1 MLGRVLTGC
10 SAGLTPP
17 AAPQSDENGPV
28 SERPP
33 NVEQWLEGLEGPA
46 REERRQ
52 LLERLTADGF
62 TADELRRAIA
72 EDRLALLPVDRVLG
86 AVYTAH
92 EIEQRTGLPGQLL
105 VRMRRLGGLPQPDL
119 DERVFSEEDIG
130 AARATKLFLDAGIS
144 EESINETT
152 AVLGEGMA
160 RLAATITAAFLQT
173 FLRAGD
179 SEQEVAER
187 FAVLAQELTPAFAP
201 VLMAAFTAQLRASVA
216 RGVLGRAELS
226 SGERAAEQTLAV
238 CFVDMVGFTRLGGQL
253 EVLELGTIAGRL
265 ARLARTV
272 TAPPVRLIKT
282 IGDAA
287 MFVSPDPSALVDITL
302 SLLQAAADEELPSLR
317 AGIAHGSAVERA
329 GDYYGNTVNLASR
342 VTGIARPA
350 SVLCTCEVRDAG
362 PDRFEWSSAGRH
374 RLKGVGRPVALY
386 RARPA
391 GATS

>member
-72 EDRLALLPVDRVLG
+72 EDAVDRQ
-86 AVYTAH
+86 
-92 EIEQRTGLPGQLL
+92 QRTGLPGQLL

-350 SVLCTCEVRDAG
+350 SVLCTREVRDAG